1 MVGQVS
7 GVGASGSVATVVP
20 TDTSR
25 PVPEVGSAE
34 RPAPADQTQQAVS
47 AFKAIFGIDPSV
59 DFSKGVTLAQL
70 NGKVSQS
77 LFNLIANN
85 MEIGSNADQTITTD
99 EVAQFVNNVAQFMSL
114 AQLPQTDAEFARV
127 ALLYNKEGGKYT
139 RVNISD
145 LQQIGGSIAKAWQD
159 KSQTDPYQ
167 AAAGILQGDANQ
179 IKPVLDGI
187 SRKINGGKDYGSA
200 GDEGCKN
207 VLVALAMASHFGID
221 IYSLYEIPGERPAAS
236 VPQPS
241 VQDSAAPAPSA
252 VSAPVPSA
260 TGPSPTM
267 PAGGPALDPAA
278 QAAIKSVYEKILA
291 NDITGAKAAFEGVK
305 DKLPAEVRTEFETM
319 FSDAERTKPVLD
331 KLLAG
336 DFQGAKEALESVRAG
351 LSAKTAS
358 ELQKQI
364 DDAEKLQPILA
375 KLQAGDI
382 KGAKEEYNKL
392 CSGMTPEQLK
402 MCQMA
407 LISGDLDSGN
417 FEDAKA
423 SFQAFKGS
431 FTQQE
436 ASSIEAELSSA
447 EILRPI
453 AEKIK
458 AKDMAGAAQEYNNIK
473 DKLSPEQLGR
483 AQLALVMGY
492 LQLGDITSARSN
504 FEAFKGSF
512 NKEQIAALEQMIA
525 GSEKLNP
532 IIQSLQSG
540 RVDEAKAAYEKV
552 KSTLSAEQQKY
563 IEGIIAE
570 VAAQVSAQAKPEN
583 PLPGGNAP
591 APAPVEAPI
600 SRAAPVA
607 APVAAPIEAPVA
619 GAPAQV
625 PVQAEAAETPVAP
638 LTLPVPGNP
647 PTTPVVAPPV
657 EAEVAPDAKAAADAI
672 NNMLNGVTNR

>member
-1 MVGQVS
+1 MNTSVS
-7 GVGASGSVATVVP
+7 GVGSTQQPAQVVAPATP
-20 TDTSR
+20 EQR
-25 PVPEVGSAE
+25 PVPQADAVQRPSA
-34 RPAPADQTQQAVS
+34 PDMTQQAVQL
-47 AFKAIFGIDPSV
+47 FNGIFQLPS
-59 DFSKGVTLAQL
+59 DLNYANGVTYEQVQ
-70 NGKVSQS
+70 GKVSKE
-77 LFNLIANN
+77 LFDLIANG
-85 MEIGSNADQTITTD
+85 MKTSDEVQGSDNTITAD
-99 EVAQFVNNVAQFMSL
+99 EIEGFVSNVALFMQM
-114 AQLPQTDAEFARV
+114 AQLDPNDTTELARV
-127 ALLYNKEGGKYT
+127 ASLYNKNGGQYT

-145 LQQIGGSIAKAWQD
+145 LQQIGGSIAKAWQE
-159 KSQTDPYQ
+159 KSQKDPYQ

-241 VQDSAAPAPSA
+241 VQDSAATAPSAVPAPAPSA
-252 VSAPVPSA
+252 PQ
-260 TGPSPTM
+260 PSPTM
-267 PAGGPALDPAA
+267 PAAGTALDSAA
-278 QAAIKSVYEKILA
+278 QEAIKSVYEKILA
-291 NDITGAKAAFEGVK
+291 NDMPGAKAAFEGVK
-305 DKLPAEVRTEFETM
+305 DKLPSEVRAEFETM

-336 DFQGAKEALESVRAG
+336 DFQGAKQALESARAG

-375 KLQAGDI
+375 KLQEGDI
-382 KGAKEEYNKL
+382 KGAKEEYNKI
-392 CSGMTPEQLK
+392 CAGMTPEQLK

-431 FTQQE
+431 FTEQE
-436 ASSIEAELSSA
+436 ASNIEAELNNA
-447 EILRPI
+447 EILQPI

-473 DKLSPEQLGR
+473 DKLSQEQLGR

-512 NKEQIAALEQMIA
+512 NNEQIAALEQMIA
-525 GSEKLNP
+525 GSEKLDP

-540 RVDEAKAAYEKV
+540 RVDEAKAAYEKI
-552 KSTLSAEQQKY
+552 KSTLSGEQQEY

-570 VAAQVSAQAKPEN
+570 VAAQVATQARPEN
-583 PLPGGNAP
+583 PLPVGNAP
-591 APAPVEAPI
+591 VP
-600 SRAAPVA
+600 
-607 APVAAPIEAPVA
+607 APIEAPVV

-625 PVQAEAAETPVAP
+625 PVQTEATETPVAP
-638 LTLPVPGNP
+638 ITLPVPGNP